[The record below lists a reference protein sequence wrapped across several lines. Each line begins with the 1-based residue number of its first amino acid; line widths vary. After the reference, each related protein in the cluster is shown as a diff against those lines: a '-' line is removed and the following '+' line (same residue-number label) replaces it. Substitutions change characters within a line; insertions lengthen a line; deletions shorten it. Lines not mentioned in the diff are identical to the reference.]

1 MINRD
6 RLKKAA
12 LKSKSPSIM
21 DSYRQARNEV
31 NSLNIQLKKQHF
43 AAKIS
48 EYKGK
53 MKKTWKTINELLN
66 KRSKSSNIDCI
77 KDSGN
82 AIINKKEISITIN
95 HFFCTIGENLAS
107 KIETVP
113 NPLLSGNFDNT
124 NDNVKFKFRMIEVQ
138 EIKNAISKT
147 KSSKSFGNDNISCY
161 FLKLALPYIEN
172 ALACLFNTSLET
184 NNFPDS
190 WKLARVTPIF
200 KEVTIALYLFY
211 LSSQGSSK
219 DLRLTNCTST

>member
-21 DSYRQARNEV
+21 DSYRQARNEG

-48 EYKGK
+48 EYKGN
-53 MKKTWKTINELLN
+53 MKETWKTINELLN
-66 KRSKSSNIDCI
+66 KRSKSTNIDCI

-82 AIINKKEISITIN
+82 AIINKKEISNTIN
-95 HFFCTIGENLAS
+95 RFFSTIGENLTS

-113 NPLLSGNFDNT
+113 NPLQFGNFDNT
-124 NDNVKFKFRMIEVQ
+124 NGNVKFKLRIIEVQ
-138 EIKNAISKT
+138 EIRNAISKT
-147 KSSKSFGNDNISCY
+147 KSSKSFGKDNISCY

-184 NNFPDS
+184 NNFPGS
-190 WKLARVTPIF
+190 WKSARVTPIF
-200 KEVTIALYLFY
+200 KEGDKADKSNYRHISVLPVI
-211 LSSQGSSK
+211 
-219 DLRLTNCTST
+219 